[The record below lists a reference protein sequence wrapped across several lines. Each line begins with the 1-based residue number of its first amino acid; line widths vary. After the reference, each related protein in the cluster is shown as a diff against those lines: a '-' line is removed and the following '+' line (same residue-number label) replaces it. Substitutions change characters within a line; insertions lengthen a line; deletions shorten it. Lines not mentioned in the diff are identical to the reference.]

1 MNIKHLTVLLTFSLL
16 LAACKENVSTNK
28 NMEANS
34 NKISVQ
40 SNSNNQKTNAEKSDA
55 SSNEKVFSSLE
66 TPKDTFKSHYAA
78 LAANNEEL
86 LRKTLSVG
94 MIKLYDGMLPGKKIV
109 EMMRDTLKR
118 QGETTEMPEI
128 VSEKIDGSN
137 AIIKWKAKDGTIV
150 DQPLLKEKAGW
161 KMGMSK

>member
-1 MNIKHLTVLLTFSLL
+1 MNIKHLTILLTVSLL
-16 LAACKENVSTNK
+16 LVACKETVSPNK
-28 NMEANS
+28 NAEVNS
-34 NKISVQ
+34 NKTSAQ
-40 SNSNNQKTNAEKSDA
+40 SNSNNQKANVEKTDA
-55 SSNEKVFSSLE
+55 PSNDKVFSSLE

-118 QGETTEMPEI
+118 QGETTDMPEI
-128 VSEKIDGSN
+128 ISEKVDGNN
-137 AIIKWKAKDGTIV
+137 AIIKWKANDGTIV
-150 DQPLLKEKAGW
+150 DQPLLKEKDGW